1 MLRGFFTFKGKDEIF
16 WHILKLFNFL
26 IKLRNAMKIQ
36 FSWAKFLTY
45 SVIAFCLFCTSCF
58 PATNSPVGPQSN
70 FLLARTYSTV
80 QHKQYFYPLLLPS
93 SVLQHTRLTVLPLFW
108 VFLLCLHFWKWIIF
122 FCVCFCEKEKTKQN
136 KWALWN
142 VKEMT
147 VKQQSWKRGLNCITN
162 GSFYLIEKQWSR

>member
-122 FCVCFCEKEKTKQN
+122 FFAFVFVKRKKQSKINELCEMSRRWLLNNSLEN
-136 KWALWN
+136 GALIASLMG
-142 VKEMT
+142 VF
-147 VKQQSWKRGLNCITN
+147 I
-162 GSFYLIEKQWSR
+162 